1 MKRWGII
8 LTIIL
13 LVLLAGGARATSPI
27 EELQTEIDK
36 LSASLEMSRRATTPL
51 ETELTRLREKLASI
65 QAGIEKAKA
74 DLRDLELSIA
84 EREKEF
90 GQQYV
95 LLAERVLSFYKSSR
109 VPSSFL
115 ALFSSGPSGSLTLDL
130 F

>member
-109 VPSSFL
+109 VPS
-115 ALFSSGPSGSLTLDL
+115 
-130 F
+130 